1 MDECKVIIMG
11 FGSVG
16 QGVANAISM
25 KKELIKEKTGVVVKV
40 VAAADS
46 STSAISQDGLDE
58 KLLVETKINEGKL
71 SAYPEFGSDKNG
83 LDVLDAVEYD
93 CLIEATPTNIVDAE
107 PALSLTLKAF
117 EQEKDVVTS
126 NKGHLALKFKEVVG
140 AAEKA
145 MKPVLVEQC
154 QLLI

>member
-25 KKELIKEKTGVVVKV
+25 KKDLIKDKTGVDIKV

-46 STSAISQDGLDE
+46 SSSAISQDGLDE
-58 KLLVETKINEGKL
+58 ELLVKTKKEEGKL

-83 LDVLDAVEYD
+83 VDVLDAVEYD
-93 CLIEATPTNIVDAE
+93 FKPEYNAIIDKGTLDALNCGDFEIVEKLIMKMEYPFNSID
-107 PALSLTLKAF
+107 LK
-117 EQEKDVVTS
+117 
-126 NKGHLALKFKEVVG
+126 
-140 AAEKA
+140 
-145 MKPVLVEQC
+145 
-154 QLLI
+154 LI